1 MYGKSR
7 NRHPDFVIII
17 IILTNFSG
25 TFKQKCTANHE
36 MFGFINI
43 DRDTNDL
50 FRIRVIWAF
59 ERFPGKLKTLTVSIK
74 KNIILFKKNR
84 YFRNILKNRVF
95 NRPAKSKN

>member
-1 MYGKSR
+1 
-7 NRHPDFVIII
+7 
-17 IILTNFSG
+17 
-25 TFKQKCTANHE
+25 

-74 KNIILFKKNR
+74 NIYHF
-84 YFRNILKNRVF
+84 ILKKIVILEIF
-95 NRPAKSKN
+95 